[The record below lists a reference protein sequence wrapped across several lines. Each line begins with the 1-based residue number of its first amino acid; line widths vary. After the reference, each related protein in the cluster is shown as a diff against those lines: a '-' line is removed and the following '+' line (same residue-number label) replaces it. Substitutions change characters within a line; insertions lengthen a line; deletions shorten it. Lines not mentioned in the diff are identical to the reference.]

1 MRREAEEASQNAMN
15 DEPDKTITP
24 TPWLGGM
31 WSGSSDE
38 VHSFVLR
45 VCLDALPGGSGPAR
59 LQFHLEDVGAGLSW
73 RLTDFDRIVERIRE
87 RVSAIEATAP
97 S

>member
-1 MRREAEEASQNAMN
+1 MSDHRPSTVTA
-15 DEPDKTITP
+15 K
-24 TPWLGGM
+24 PWFDGR
-31 WSGSSDE
+31 WSSSSGE

-45 VCLDALPGGSGPAR
+45 VCLDGLPGGSGPAR